1 VLAAPWAALAV
12 AAAAIEAYMNPFAR
26 NGSLI
31 AQCLAALSLV
41 AVLLPS
47 QTQSAV
53 LPDDRADALYHSY
66 DGGGVQVDGPSLLVR
81 KKILKNFSVSGN
93 YYVDSISSASIDVLT
108 TASPYKENRTQTSL
122 GLDFLHGKTNVSANY
137 TNSDESD
144 YNASTFSFGVS
155 QDMFGDLTTL
165 AMGFSRGSDEV
176 RRNGD
181 ANFSGELDRWSY
193 RLGLTQVLTKDMIA
207 NLSLEV
213 ITDEGFLNNP
223 YRSVRYL
230 DSESASGYSFQ
241 SEAYPNT
248 RTSTAIAARTR
259 YFLPFRAALHGEYRY
274 FEDTWNIQAHTGELG
289 YTHPIKDAWTLD
301 IKFRYYTQTAASFYA
316 DLYPSASYQNFLAR
330 DKELSTFTSNTFRLG
345 VSYEFAR
352 TGWHWIKKGSLNA
365 AVDHIV
371 FDYAD
376 FRDITQGGAPG
387 TEPLYNFSADVL
399 QLFVSIWF

>member
-1 VLAAPWAALAV
+1 MSALAKIV
-12 AAAAIEAYMNPFAR
+12 FLTRQASM
-26 NGSLI
+26 
-31 AQCLAALSLV
+31 AL
-41 AVLLPS
+41 VLLGALLPLPGR
-47 QTQSAV
+47 SAV

-81 KKILKNFSVSGN
+81 KKILKNFSLSGN

-108 TASPYKENRTQTSL
+108 TASPYKEERTQTSL
-122 GLDFLHGKTNVSANY
+122 GLDFLHGKTNVNANY

-144 YNASTFSFGVS
+144 YKASTFSFGVS

-181 ANFSGELDRWSY
+181 ANFLGELDRWSY
-193 RLGLTQVLTKDMIA
+193 RLGLTQVLSKDMIA

-213 ITDEGFLNNP
+213 ISDEGFLNNP

-230 DSESASGYSFQ
+230 DSGSASGYSFQ
-241 SEAYPNT
+241 SEVYPNT
-248 RTSTAIAARTR
+248 RTSTAVAARTR
-259 YFLPFRAALHGEYRY
+259 YFLPFRAAIHGEYRY
-274 FEDTWNIQAHTGELG
+274 FEDTWNIQSHTGELG

-301 IKFRYYTQTAASFYA
+301 LKFRYYTQTAASFYA
-316 DLYPSASYQNFLAR
+316 DLYPAASYQNYLAR

-352 TGWHWIKKGSLNA
+352 SGWRWVKKGSLNA
-365 AVDHIV
+365 VVDHIV